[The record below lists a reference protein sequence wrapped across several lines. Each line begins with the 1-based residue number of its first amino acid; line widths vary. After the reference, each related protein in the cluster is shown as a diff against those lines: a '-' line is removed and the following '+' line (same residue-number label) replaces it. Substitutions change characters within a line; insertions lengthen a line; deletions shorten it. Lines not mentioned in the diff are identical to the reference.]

1 MKLIF
6 RGILRVVVQ
15 MVFFGAILFLPIGT
29 WAWPRALWF
38 LLIFGI
44 ISLATHLALARWA
57 PASLEARVS
66 KAARGSQT
74 GADRIVSF
82 FIGVFHIAWFIAIPN
97 DVFRWHLLP
106 EPSLAVASLGLGMCL
121 LGYGIMVTA
130 LWQNSFA
137 IPVVGDQAGRD
148 QRLVD
153 TGLYGV
159 VRHPM
164 YAGHIFFLAGLPL
177 WLGSWAGALAAPVV
191 FLPLIA
197 RILVEEKTLR
207 ETLEGYDDYT
217 RRIRYRL
224 IPLVW

>member
-1 MKLIF
+1 MLIIK
-6 RGILRVVVQ
+6 GILRVIIQ
-15 MVFFGAILFLPIGT
+15 ILFFGAILFLPIGT

-66 KAARGSQT
+66 KAARGAQT
-74 GADRIVSF
+74 RADRIVSF

-106 EPSLAVASLGLGMCL
+106 EPSTGVAFLGLAACI

-137 IPVVGDQAGRD
+137 IPVVGDQAERG
-148 QRLVD
+148 QVLVD
-153 TGLYGV
+153 GGLYGL

-177 WLGSWAGALAAPVV
+177 WLGSWAGSLATPVV
-191 FLPLIA
+191 FLPLLA
-197 RILVEEKTLR
+197 RIRVEEKTLR
-207 ETLEGYDDYT
+207 TTLAGYGQYT
-217 RRIRYRL
+217 ERVRYRL

>member
-1 MKLIF
+1 MLIIK
-6 RGILRVVVQ
+6 GILRVIIQ
-15 MVFFGAILFLPIGT
+15 MLFFGAILFLPIGT

-38 LLIFGI
+38 LLIFGV

-66 KAARGSQT
+66 KEARGSQIR
-74 GADRIVSF
+74 ADGIVSF

-106 EPSLAVASLGLGMCL
+106 EPSTWVAGLGLAACL

-137 IPVVGDQAGRD
+137 IPVVGDQA
-148 QRLVD
+148 QRGQVLVD
-153 TGLYGV
+153 TGLYGL

-164 YAGHIFFLAGLPL
+164 YAGHIFFLLGLPL

-191 FLPLIA
+191 FLPLIP
-197 RILVEEKTLR
+197 RILVEERALRKTLA
-207 ETLEGYDDYT
+207 GYPEYT
-217 RRIRYRL
+217 ERVRYCLLPR
-224 IPLVW
+224 VW